1 MTHRIETFFM
11 THRIELLFCRMTHRI
26 EPFFEYD
33 SKNCFFFEHDS
44 KELNLPLFLVWLRE
58 LNLFFCMAHRIE
70 PLFLELWL
78 IELNL
83 FLWLIELNP
92 FLWLIELNFF
102 LSMIQRIES
111 LFEYDSKNRFFL
123 KRKRLTELNPSF
135 HPQKWTPLFNDTK
148 SWTFLV
154 FQHDSK
160 NWIFSWLTKNWTGFL
175 EYDSK
180 NWERIL
186 SKMTRRIELFLEEW
200 LKQVNFVS
208 KEKSQRVEF
217 FWFWSKELFLF
228 FFNLT
233 RRNWTFFQYVSMN
246 WTFFLNMT
254 HWIEP
259 FLQKKWLKECFEK
272 KVKNDS
278 KNWFFEYNSQNWTQK
293 FFFFWH
299 DLQNWTHFFN
309 MTHRIFSFTKFLTHR
324 NDWSCLEKWLKE
336 LNPFVFFFSTMTQ
349 RIELFVNDSFNWAS
363 FMNLFSIR
371 VELLFLSDSKNW
383 TFFQYDSKDFEYFS
397 KIWTLF
403 TTQRIDPFLYD
414 SKKLKFLVDKKLN
427 SFQRIR
433 TQRIQLFFSKQWC
446 KVVKKMIRRIEPS
459 WKYDS

>member
-1 MTHRIETFFM
+1 M
-11 THRIELLFCRMTHRI
+11 
-26 EPFFEYD
+26 
-33 SKNCFFFEHDS
+33 
-44 KELNLPLFLVWLRE
+44 
-58 LNLFFCMAHRIE
+58 
-70 PLFLELWL
+70 
-78 IELNL
+78 NL
-83 FLWLIELNP
+83 FLSMTQRIDFFWSEKDSQNWTLLFTHRSEHLFSMTRRVEP
-92 FLWLIELNFF
+92 FLFSN
-102 LSMIQRIES
+102 MTQRIE
-111 LFEYDSKNRFFL
+111 F
-123 KRKRLTELNPSF
+123 
-135 HPQKWTPLFNDTK
+135 
-148 SWTFLV
+148 
-154 FQHDSK
+154 
-160 NWIFSWLTKNWTGFL
+160 FSWLTKNWTGFL

-208 KEKSQRVEF
+208 KEKSQRVEI

-278 KNWFFEYNSQNWTQK
+278 KNWFFEYNSQNWTL
-293 FFFFWH
+293 FFWH

-446 KVVKKMIRRIEPS
+446 KVV
-459 WKYDS
+459 